1 MKEDS
6 QAGFRRTRLPESNF
20 SIREVKALT
29 YFAIPLLTPAAHG
42 KIPARTAV
50 NPGNGL
56 SLVSPMEQ
64 DVADATPMQSN
75 RKGDILIKW

>member
-29 YFAIPLLTPAAHG
+29 YFAIPLLTLAAHG

-56 SLVSPMEQ
+56 SLVSPIEQ
-64 DVADATPMQSN
+64 ETGTLQMRLQCNPIA
-75 RKGDILIKW
+75 REIY